1 MILTHKIPP
10 ASPPASTLAP
20 SRVGA
25 TTVTPSTIPRSTVPP
40 SNTNNQVSTGSRA
53 IPKPTWSQSTLL
65 SPKEREDDD
74 NKAFEAHMR
83 SMKAEQTKKK
93 DRPKL
98 APQMESKVS
107 ATDTEPDYITSNW

>member
-1 MILTHKIPP
+1 
-10 ASPPASTLAP
+10 
-20 SRVGA
+20 
-25 TTVTPSTIPRSTVPP
+25 
-40 SNTNNQVSTGSRA
+40 
-53 IPKPTWSQSTLL
+53 L